1 MMIYTLNVRGVFPV
15 NCYALINEQSQHGFL
30 VDPGAQG
37 EDILAVIHEKHWQ
50 IEKILLTH
58 GHFDHTGAVNF
69 LRQNLDIPILIHEN
83 GKDCLQNTTLNLSTC
98 CGEHILVDDA
108 SFVHDGDYIQ
118 LADGSLVLKVL
129 HTPGHTQDSVI
140 YYNADGHYALVG
152 DTIFKGAV
160 GSTEYSGGNKTD
172 LAHSLKK
179 IFALPADT
187 ILYSGHSR
195 PALLAQEQQRNQ
207 RSMSIN

>member
-1 MMIYTLNVRGVFPV
+1 MIYTLNVRGVFPV

-83 GKDCLQNTTLNLSTC
+83 GKDYLQNTTLNLSAC

-108 SFVHDGDYIQ
+108 CFVHDGDYIQ
-118 LADGSLVLKVL
+118 LADGSLALKVL
-129 HTPGHTQDSVI
+129 LPPATPRIRSFTIMLTDTMHWWAIPYSKVLSVPPNI
-140 YYNADGHYALVG
+140 PAAIRP
-152 DTIFKGAV
+152 T
-160 GSTEYSGGNKTD
+160 
-172 LAHSLKK
+172 
-179 IFALPADT
+179 LPIA
-187 ILYSGHSR
+187 
-195 PALLAQEQQRNQ
+195 
-207 RSMSIN
+207 